1 MDPNML
7 MSSSSSSSSS
17 SSYYYYYYYYYY
29 LWLSSMTIDCGSMD
43 NQLKREKKGRGGV

>member
-1 MDPNML
+1 
-7 MSSSSSSSSS
+7 MSGSYLLDGGSNCSSFVY
-17 SSYYYYYYYYYY
+17 YYYYYYYYYY